1 MSRLQITAEK
11 ISGVVVIN
19 VEGEMDVYTIGKL
32 KEAISM
38 VTQSGAVSLAVNLGL
53 VTYMDSS
60 GLGLLLGLHKQLAK
74 SHGTLVVA
82 GPSGAVREVLRAT
95 NADRLLKIV
104 NTKEEAAQFIVD
116 NPFGDKPGA
125 RQP

>member
-1 MSRLQITAEK
+1 MSRLQIAAEK
-11 ISGVVVIN
+11 ISGIVVIN

-32 KEAISM
+32 KEAITM
-38 VTQSGAVSLAVNLGL
+38 VTQSGVISLAINMGL

-74 SHGTLVVA
+74 SHGNLIVA

-125 RQP
+125 KQP

>member
-1 MSRLQITAEK
+1 MSRLQIAAEK

-38 VTQSGAVSLAVNLGL
+38 VTQSGVISLAMNLGL

-60 GLGLLLGLHKQLAK
+60 GLGLLLGLHKQLVK
-74 SHGTLVVA
+74 SHGHLVVA